1 MARIGIFADESGN
14 FDFSRGPGASRY
26 FILTTVACADYGV
39 GDALIRLRREIAW
52 QGHGV
57 NSEFHA
63 TEDSL
68 EVRGR
73 VFRLLCE
80 HEFRIDVTIL
90 EKAKAAPCTRA
101 SEDAFYQHAW
111 QHHLAHVAPQI
122 VSPTDELFV
131 VGASLG
137 TKKKRALM
145 HRAVRDVVDAVA
157 PCAEYR
163 TVSWSADSEPCLQV
177 ADYCCW
183 ALRRK
188 WELCNLAEYNLIARK
203 IVTEVDLWAGE
214 TELYY

>member
-39 GDALIRLRREIAW
+39 GDALLRLRREIAW

-145 HRAVRDVVDAVA
+145 HRASRRSWTPSPRA
-157 PCAEYR
+157 PSTVPYRGRRTASPAFRWPTTAAGRCGGNGSCAISR
-163 TVSWSADSEPCLQV
+163 ST
-177 ADYCCW
+177 
-183 ALRRK
+183 
-188 WELCNLAEYNLIARK
+188 
-203 IVTEVDLWAGE
+203 T
-214 TELYY
+214 